1 LAYFNDEQEVYEHLG
16 KLIAELMEDPE
27 LGEKFR
33 RANTILRYEYTDPE
47 ATITVRLEE
56 GRPSD
61 VDFGSSEMEPEVVMS
76 MAADVAHRFWLGEVN
91 VAVALT
97 RGQIKA
103 RGPVNKILKLVPLA
117 KPAFPRY
124 RQQLVDQGRTDL
136 AEA

>member
-1 LAYFNDEQEVYEHLG
+1 MAYFKDAQEVYEHLG
-16 KLIAELMEDPE
+16 KLIADVANDDE
-27 LGEKFR
+27 LGPKFR
-33 RANTILRYEYTDPE
+33 RADTILRYEYTEPA

-56 GRPSD
+56 GGPGD
-61 VDFGSSEMEPEVVMS
+61 VDFGESAMVPEVTMS

-103 RGPVNKILKLVPLA
+103 RGPVNKILRLVPLA

-124 RQQLVDQGRTDL
+124 RQQLIDQGREDL
-136 AEA
+136 VEV